1 MGFFA
6 KSELCK
12 LVGFLLCSV
21 IFYYTVTVPLEY
33 FDLFHANVISSSFSM
48 FNETIPVPFTLQ
60 RCSTLFPACYTLR
73 FASIAFTMIVMT
85 MTIGASGYKSVYI
98 RIPK

>member
-21 IFYYTVTVPLEY
+21 IFYSAVTVLLEY
-33 FDLFHANVISSSFSM
+33 FDLFHANIVSSSFSM
-48 FNETIPVPFTLQ
+48 FNEAIPVPFMLQ
-60 RCSTLFPACYTLR
+60 
-73 FASIAFTMIVMT
+73 
-85 MTIGASGYKSVYI
+85 
-98 RIPK
+98 